1 MIRRRQ
7 LFGVAAG
14 SLALVNGLKPEEA
27 LAAGTEAGKASAAG
41 GAAKLAGK
49 TRSGVA
55 PRGMDGRL
63 VRLATLDLESEQ
75 DFTRGFRRLQG
86 QSLRAASAAAFD
98 RVLEREGID
107 QTTPISVEQLRKL
120 VDNEP
125 GVNIASKT
133 WLDNQYFM
141 WKTLRQHFHDHA
153 DEYLAEMEATDNAG
167 PGKLEFAPKL
177 DVPAYARHEIHIQP
191 GGYVGDPFA
200 GHMYHYGTN
209 SFYTGTSHGHNDQDE
224 AHASAA
230 SRLPLPQDGKVR
242 RILDMGCGIGQLTV
256 ALKERFPDAEVW
268 GIDVGAPMIRYG
280 HMRATRLGVAA
291 NFSQRLAED
300 TQFPDN
306 HFDIVTSYLLH
317 HEVPAEITLKI
328 IEEARRITRPGGVYY
343 PLDFGSGGKMMPP
356 RQMYGRWWDHR
367 WNNEPW
373 SLEYHAVPFTEEIGR
388 RGFSIVSNAQAVIRG
403 YGIRHAV
410 RV

>member
-1 MIRRRQ
+1 MIGRRQ

-14 SLALVNGLKPEEA
+14 SLTLINGLKPEEA
-27 LAAGTEAGKASAAG
+27 LAAAAEAGKSAAG
-41 GAAKLAGK
+41 AGSAGLTRKAKA
-49 TRSGVA
+49 GVA
-55 PRGMDGRL
+55 PRGRDGRL

-75 DFTRGFRRLQG
+75 DFTRGFRRLQNV
-86 QSLRAASAAAFD
+86 SLRAASYSAFE
-98 RVLEREGID
+98 RLLEREGID
-107 QTTPISVEQLRKL
+107 QTAPISAEQLRRL
-120 VDNEP
+120 VENEP

-141 WKTLRQHFHDHA
+141 WKTLQMHFHQHA

-167 PGKLEFAPKL
+167 PGKLEFAPQL
-177 DVPAYARHEIHIQP
+177 DIPTYARHEIHIQP

-209 SFYTGTSHGHNDQDE
+209 SFYTGTSLGHNDQDE

-230 SRLPLPQDGKVR
+230 ARLPLPQDGKVR

-280 HMRATRLGVAA
+280 HMRANQLGVAA
-291 NFSQRLAED
+291 NFSQRLAEN
-300 TQFPDN
+300 TGFPDN
-306 HFDIVTSYLLH
+306 HFDLVTSYLLH
-317 HEVPAEITLKI
+317 HEVPGEVTLKI

-388 RGFSIVSNAQAVIRG
+388 RGFNIVANAQAVIRG

-410 RV
+410 KA